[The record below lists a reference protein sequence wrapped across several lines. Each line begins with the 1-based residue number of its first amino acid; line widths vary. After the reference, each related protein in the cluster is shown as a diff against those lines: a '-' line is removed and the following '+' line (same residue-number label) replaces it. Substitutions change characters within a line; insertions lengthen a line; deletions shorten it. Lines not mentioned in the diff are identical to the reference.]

1 MKLFYLSRIHRAD
14 SSSKWPLGLRRIQLL
29 TCLYSPKVN
38 KGPSSGSAALLNS
51 LYILSTEGEIRLD
64 SQNTADILSSLDS
77 KHFWLYWKLDNAH
90 VEQLQL
96 GLADEEEA
104 LVKWPV
110 PVTFSPTQIK
120 VLRVPESNVEIR

>member
-1 MKLFYLSRIHRAD
+1 M
-14 SSSKWPLGLRRIQLL
+14 
-29 TCLYSPKVN
+29 
-38 KGPSSGSAALLNS
+38 
-51 LYILSTEGEIRLD
+51 D

-110 PVTFSPTQIK
+110 PVTFSPTQIT
-120 VLRVPESNVEIR
+120 VLRVPESNVEIRLASVFFIHCQTFFVLFKSLSTFLNGLFHYLIY